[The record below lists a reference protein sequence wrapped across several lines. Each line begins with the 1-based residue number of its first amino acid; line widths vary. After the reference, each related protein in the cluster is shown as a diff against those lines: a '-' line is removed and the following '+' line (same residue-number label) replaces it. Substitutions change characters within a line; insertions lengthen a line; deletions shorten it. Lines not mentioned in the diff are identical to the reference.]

1 MAATS
6 ATRAQG
12 PPKVLLD
19 RKGDHVYNLEA
30 VLARFSEHFV
40 GVLGGGR
47 HLIDEVWEHMDAA
60 VKNVEGVLLAQGDST
75 RVTMEPTLAE
85 V

>member
-6 ATRAQG
+6 VTRAQG
-12 PPKVLLD
+12 PPKAPLD
-19 RKGDHVYNLEA
+19 RKGEHVYSHEA
-30 VLARFSEHFV
+30 ILARFSEHFV

-47 HLIDEVWEHMDAA
+47 HLTDEVWEHMDAA
-60 VKNVEGVLLAQGDST
+60 VRNIEGVLLAEGDNIG
-75 RVTMEPTLAE
+75 VTKEPTLAE